1 MLELSGSAIAGG
13 ELEKGIILF
22 KSLRAMKVD
31 KKKKLV
37 QTRVVGCNDSRVT
50 MKS

>member
-1 MLELSGSAIAGG
+1 MG
-13 ELEKGIILF
+13 KGYHPIQVF
-22 KSLRAMKVD
+22 VGNENETE
-31 KKKKLV
+31 KKLV